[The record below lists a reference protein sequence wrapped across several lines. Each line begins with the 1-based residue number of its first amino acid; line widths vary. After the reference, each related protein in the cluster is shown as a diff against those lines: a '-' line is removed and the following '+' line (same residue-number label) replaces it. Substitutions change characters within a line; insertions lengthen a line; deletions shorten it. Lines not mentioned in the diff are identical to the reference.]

1 MQVKD
6 SIPGVRKE
14 LPAALLAGV
23 VREPLLLPVEWCVAV
38 WGSEGV
44 REGRE
49 RREESF
55 PLEPLPAVSKE
66 KSVTRVCVCV
76 CMCVCVHVC
85 MHVCVCVCA
94 HACVCV
100 SVDEGKNVNLANQ
113 ISNSTNFSSDRPSMN
128 FRNKTCR
135 IEMPGI
141 RANAGY
147 STDPSL
153 SPPLENQTSYTE
165 QEVN

>member
-1 MQVKD
+1 MQVRD

-55 PLEPLPAVSKE
+55 PLEPLPAASKE
-66 KSVTRVCVCV
+66 KSVTCVYVHVYVCVY
-76 CMCVCVHVC
+76 VC
-85 MHVCVCVCA
+85 MHVC
-94 HACVCV
+94 
-100 SVDEGKNVNLANQ
+100 E
-113 ISNSTNFSSDRPSMN
+113 
-128 FRNKTCR
+128 
-135 IEMPGI
+135 
-141 RANAGY
+141 
-147 STDPSL
+147 
-153 SPPLENQTSYTE
+153 
-165 QEVN
+165 